1 MTQMVP
7 VKGLHHFAYRCR
19 DAEETRHFYEDTLGL
34 PLVHIVRS
42 NNVLSTG
49 ECCSFVQLFF
59 RMKDGSHISF
69 FDPGDNQKIDLS
81 ANMPAWVNHLALAV
95 DDLAMLENAK
105 RALEAEG
112 VPILG
117 TTDHNYIKSIYFF
130 DPNGIRLELT
140 TDVGLDG
147 PMAVNQNP
155 EKGRCEVN
163 PLPSSDRPV
172 ARMHRLRDAEE
183 VEAERSMRSFRHTA
197 FCREFLR
204 PDDEYHG
211 INIYHDTGDGHIVD
225 LRVWRHGTGSPFA
238 AREVDFLNTQTAV
251 VWNAVSR
258 HRGADRGGTL
268 TAREREMLGYI
279 AKGLSNAEIARA
291 AFVSET
297 TVKTHVAHILMKL
310 RLRDRVQAVVY
321 AYENGV
327 VEPGDD

>member
-19 DAEETRHFYEDTLGL
+19 DAEATRHFYEDILGL

-69 FDPGDNQKIDLS
+69 FDPGDSQKIDLS
-81 ANMPAWVNHLALAV
+81 GNTPAWVNHLALAV
-95 DDLAMLENAK
+95 DDLATLENAK
-105 RALEAEG
+105 AALEAEG
-112 VPILG
+112 VPTLG
-117 TTDHNYIKSIYFF
+117 TTDHNCIKSIYFF
-130 DPNGIRLELT
+130 DPNGIHLELT
-140 TDVGLDG
+140 TDVGLEG

-163 PLPSSDRPV
+163 PLPSSDPPG
-172 ARMHRLRDAEE
+172 ARMRRFWDAEE
-183 VEAERSMRSFRHTA
+183 VKADHSMRSFRHTA
-197 FCREFLR
+197 SCREFQR
-204 PDDEYHG
+204 TDDEYHG
-211 INIYHDTGDGHIVD
+211 INIYHDMGDGHIVD
-225 LRVWRHGTGSPFA
+225 LRVWRHGTGTPFA

-268 TAREREMLGYI
+268 TAREREI
-279 AKGLSNAEIARA
+279 AQLIARGCTDLDIA
-291 AFVSET
+291 RMLRISFS
-297 TVKTHVAHILMKL
+297 TVRTHVNRCFEKL
-310 RLRDRVQAVVY
+310 GCSNRAELSGIVASTLSH
-321 AYENGV
+321 
-327 VEPGDD
+327 PT

>member
-19 DAEETRHFYEDTLGL
+19 DAEETRHFYEDILGL
-34 PLVHIVRS
+34 PMVHIVRS

-49 ECCSFVQLFF
+49 KCCSFVQLFF

-105 RALEAEG
+105 LALEAEG

-117 TTDHNYIKSIYFF
+117 TTDHNDTKSIYFF

-172 ARMHRLRDAEE
+172 AGMHRLRDAEE
-183 VEAERSMRSFRHTA
+183 VEADQSMKSFRHPA

-225 LRVWRHGTGSPFA
+225 LRIWRHGTGSPFA
-238 AREVDFLNTQTAV
+238 AGEVDFLNTQTAV

-258 HRGADRGGTL
+258 RRGADRGGTL
-268 TAREREMLGYI
+268 TAREREI
-279 AKGLSNAEIARA
+279 AQLIVRGCTDLDIARMLRIS
-291 AFVSET
+291 FS
-297 TVKTHVAHILMKL
+297 TVRTHVNRCFEKL
-310 RLRDRVQAVVY
+310 GCSNRAELS
-321 AYENGV
+321 GV
-327 VEPGDD
+327 VASTLSRPT